1 MPEPFNLGVDVF
13 EDVPALRLRG
23 GLVFGQDLHAL
34 PETVTRLRNEGH
46 DRVIVDLTA
55 VELTDS
61 TGVSALLE
69 IRHII
74 GERTGQVILLRV
86 PNRLRATLVMTHVA
100 SLFEL
105 VEDEA
110 DLRQWIGARGPT

>member
-1 MPEPFNLGVDVF
+1 MPEPFTLGVDAF
-13 EDVPALRLRG
+13 EGVPVLRLRG
-23 GLVFGQDLHAL
+23 GLVFGQDLQTL
-34 PETVTRLRNEGH
+34 PETVTRLRDEGH

-55 VELTDS
+55 VESTDS

-74 GERTGQVILLRV
+74 GERQGQVILLRV
-86 PNRLRATLVMTHVA
+86 PNRLRATLVMTHVV
-100 SLFEL
+100 SLFDL

-110 DLRQWIGARGPT
+110 DLRRRIGTRGPT

>member
-13 EDVPALRLRG
+13 EGVPALRLRG
-23 GLVFGQDLHAL
+23 GLVFGQDLHTL
-34 PETVTRLRNEGH
+34 PDTVTRLRNEGH

-69 IRHII
+69 IRDII
-74 GERTGQVILLRV
+74 GERKGQVILLRV

-110 DLRQWIGARGPT
+110 DLRRWIGARGTM